1 MTVVSPK
8 LPPNAFLSDVRTYE
22 VDAQQGMVADSDSEL
37 DELATRAVASGNP
50 ELVVEPANSN
60 RPYRSAIAIPI
71 YRNDLVVSVVVL
83 ATNTSQEAVG
93 VFEIWSPVGV
103 YEELGLSNGF
113 FGKLSRFQNVT
124 SFVRFEK
131 GSGLPGQVWNAL
143 RARIHDN
150 LSNHAGF
157 LRAAGA
163 SADSLNTAIGVPVM
177 GKQYNASVLMIS
189 SAATPIAR
197 GFEVWQAEPDGFTL
211 ESSAYCSDDIRL
223 ESGTKLSL
231 TNGLLGMAY
240 ERGTAVITEDE
251 SCLLAGRD
259 TKVGSGAVASGIA
272 IPFFESD
279 VMTSVTVL
287 LF

>member
-1 MTVVSPK
+1 MTVATPK
-8 LPPNAFLSDVRTYE
+8 LPPNAFLSDIRTYT
-22 VDAQQGMVADSDSEL
+22 VDAQHGVQADGDSPLDALAVAV
-37 DELATRAVASGNP
+37 AASGNP
-50 ELVVEPANSN
+50 QVVNEPANSS

-71 YRNDLVVSVVVL
+71 YRDAVVVSIVVM
-83 ATNTSQEAVG
+83 ATVAAEGSSG

-103 YEELGLSNGF
+103 YEELGLSDGY

-131 GSGLPGQVWNAL
+131 GSGLPGQVWNGM
-143 RARIHDN
+143 RAVIHDN
-150 LSNHAGF
+150 LSEHPGF

-163 SADSLNTAIGVPVM
+163 SADSLSTAIGIPVM
-177 GKQYNASVLMIS
+177 GQQYNASVLMIS
-189 SAATPIAR
+189 SSATPIAR
-197 GFEVWQAEPDGFTL
+197 GFEVWRAEPDGFVL
-211 ESSAYCSDDIRL
+211 QSSAYCSDDIRL
-223 ESGTKLSL
+223 EEGTKLSL

-240 ERGTAVITEDE
+240 ESGVAVITAEE

-259 TKVGSGAVASGIA
+259 TKVGSSAVASGIA

-279 VMTSVTVL
+279 VLTSVTVL